1 MLSRHRLSPA
11 SYSSYLAAART
22 GQWLREHTPAT
33 ARIGGWDCGIAAAYS
48 RRTFFQ
54 LEGLVGSRNL
64 YSHLERGQLSHYLD
78 SRGVDWIAQPVRLP
92 ATPVIAGLD
101 LGAWRV
107 RRSECVRFTPVLE
120 PGTSSTRMYLVL
132 ERSGDSRSLAEFLA
146 ASDPCALALSA
157 P

>member
-1 MLSRHRLSPA
+1 MES
-11 SYSSYLAAART
+11 
-22 GQWLREHTPAT
+22 
-33 ARIGGWDCGIAAAYS
+33 
-48 RRTFFQ
+48 
-54 LEGLVGSRNL
+54 EGLVGSWDL
-64 YSHLERGQLSHYLD
+64 YSHLERGQLSQYLD

-101 LGAWRV
+101 LGAWRI

-132 ERSGDSRSLAEFLA
+132 ERSGDGRSLAEFLA